1 MEKHCR
7 ECGKKIEN
15 SQTLCDNCR
24 AKRNGKDTLAKYP
37 WWILGLILPPVG
49 LVLYLIW
56 RKDKKESAK
65 SVIVGT
71 IISAVIWLFLG
82 LSFLIDGK
90 ENPKGK
96 NTIKTQDV
104 SKSADS
110 IKNWYEA
117 VSSGD
122 YIVTIIASSTCPHC
136 KAYKPVI
143 TELSEKEKFKMFF
156 FEADEL
162 SDSDYKILSGTFT
175 LTNYK
180 GSVPYTFVVHNK
192 EFVSD
197 TVGFKDEETTRSYLI
212 SAGVIEN

>member
-7 ECGKKIEN
+7 ECGKKIAN

-37 WWILGLILPPVG
+37 WWILGLLLPPVG

-56 RKDKKESAK
+56 KKDRKQSAK

-71 IISAVIWLFLG
+71 IISTVIWLFLG

-90 ENPKGK
+90 ENPTGS
-96 NTIKTQDV
+96 NTAKTQDV
-104 SKSADS
+104 SNSADT
-110 IKNWYEA
+110 IKKWYEA
-117 VSSGD
+117 VTSGD
-122 YIVTIIASSTCPHC
+122 YVVTIIASSTCPHC

-162 SDSDYKILSGTFT
+162 ADSDYNILSGTFS
-175 LTNYK
+175 LKNYQ

-192 EFVSD
+192 EFISD

-212 SAGVIEN
+212 SAGVLEN